1 MTGIIFYDMAKNI
14 IPASKL
20 PVFLLQKLAI
30 ILQIILFDVLSKKEK
45 EKEKK
50 ENNTYSLHVNQ
61 ALKREQNK

>member
-45 EKEKK
+45 
-50 ENNTYSLHVNQ
+50 NTYNLHVNQ
-61 ALKREQNK
+61 ASKREQNK

>member
-20 PVFLLQKLAI
+20 PVFLLQKLAV

-45 EKEKK
+45 EKKKRKK
-50 ENNTYSLHVNQ
+50 ENNT
-61 ALKREQNK
+61 

>member
-45 EKEKK
+45 
-50 ENNTYSLHVNQ
+50 NTYNLNVNQ
-61 ALKREQNK
+61 ASKREQNK

>member
-30 ILQIILFDVLSKKEK
+30 ILQTILFDVLSKKEK
-45 EKEKK
+45 EKKKK
-50 ENNTYSLHVNQ
+50 ERKQHVQFTCKSSLK
-61 ALKREQNK
+61 A

>member
-45 EKEKK
+45 EKKKK
-50 ENNTYSLHVNQ
+50 ERKQHVQFTCKSSLK
-61 ALKREQNK
+61 A

>member
-45 EKEKK
+45 
-50 ENNTYSLHVNQ
+50 NTYNLHVNQ
-61 ALKREQNK
+61 VSKREQNK

>member
-20 PVFLLQKLAI
+20 PVFLLQKLAV

-45 EKEKK
+45 KK
-50 ENNTYSLHVNQ
+50 ERKQHVKFTCKSSL
-61 ALKREQNK
+61 KT

>member
-45 EKEKK
+45 KERKQHVQFTFK
-50 ENNTYSLHVNQ
+50 SSLK
-61 ALKREQNK
+61 A

>member
-1 MTGIIFYDMAKNI
+1 MTEIIFYDMAKNI
-14 IPASKL
+14 IPVSKL

-50 ENNTYSLHVNQ
+50 
-61 ALKREQNK
+61 KRKKTTRTVYM

>member
-45 EKEKK
+45 EKRKK
-50 ENNTYSLHVNQ
+50 TTRTVYM
-61 ALKREQNK
+61 

>member
-20 PVFLLQKLAI
+20 PVFLLQKLAV

-45 EKEKK
+45 EKKK
-50 ENNTYSLHVNQ
+50 ERKQHVKFTCKSSL
-61 ALKREQNK
+61 KT

>member
-20 PVFLLQKLAI
+20 PVFLAI

-45 EKEKK
+45 
-50 ENNTYSLHVNQ
+50 NTYNLHVNQ
-61 ALKREQNK
+61 VSKREQNK

>member
-20 PVFLLQKLAI
+20 PVFLLQKLAV

-45 EKEKK
+45 EKKK
-50 ENNTYSLHVNQ
+50 ERKKTTRKVYM
-61 ALKREQNK
+61 